1 MTTFAIMPLQAAGA
15 PAAGGGQLGFWVM
28 IIALFAIMYFFM
40 IRPQRKKQKEIEKF
54 RNALHI
60 GQEVITAGG
69 IHGTIRKI
77 DEATNIVT
85 LEIAREINIRI
96 DKACIYANAAS
107 AEQQAD
113 RK

>member
-1 MTTFAIMPLQAAGA
+1 MTLFAITPLQAAGA

-54 RNALHI
+54 RNALHV
-60 GQEVITAGG
+60 GQDVITAGG
-69 IHGTIRKI
+69 IHGTIRQI
-77 DEATNIVT
+77 DETTNVVT
-85 LEIAREINIRI
+85 LEIAKEVKIRI
-96 DKACIYANAAS
+96 DKACIYANSAA

-113 RK
+113 KK